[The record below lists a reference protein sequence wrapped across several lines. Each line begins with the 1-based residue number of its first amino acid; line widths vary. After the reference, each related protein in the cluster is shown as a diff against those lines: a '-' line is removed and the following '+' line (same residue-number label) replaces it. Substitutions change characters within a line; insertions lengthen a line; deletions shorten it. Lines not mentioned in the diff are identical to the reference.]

1 MMEKEKEERLERERL
16 LRKGLG
22 PEQVILFLHVAD
34 FYHVPKVGPTAE
46 TIATLFLGLLSC
58 GPTLY

>member
-46 TIATLFLGLLSC
+46 TIATLFLGLLS
-58 GPTLY
+58 